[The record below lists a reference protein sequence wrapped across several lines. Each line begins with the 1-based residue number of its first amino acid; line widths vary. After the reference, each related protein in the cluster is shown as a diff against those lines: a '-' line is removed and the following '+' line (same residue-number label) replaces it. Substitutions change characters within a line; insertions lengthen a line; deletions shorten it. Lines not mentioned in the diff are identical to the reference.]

1 MTFVHPKLRTCRP
14 GTLAAG
20 SRLTISS
27 STGIAKRTLGL
38 KPELYS
44 PDLSPFSS
52 SATHGDPSPLRGQQ
66 DATRRQRV
74 NFMKTR
80 DGDQIYELLGFHDG
94 SWIWYGSSDVTLPQE
109 VYDRLAREITG
120 MFAVGEQ
127 VYWIRPAPK
136 EPESKWTPK
145 NKKGPTSQPQ
155 ADQAPQSKEPLR
167 PTITRKRPPFNRKRT
182 TEPV

>member
-1 MTFVHPKLRTCRP
+1 
-14 GTLAAG
+14 
-20 SRLTISS
+20 
-27 STGIAKRTLGL
+27 
-38 KPELYS
+38 
-44 PDLSPFSS
+44 
-52 SATHGDPSPLRGQQ
+52 
-66 DATRRQRV
+66 
-74 NFMKTR
+74 MKTR
-80 DGDQIYELLGFHDG
+80 CGDLIYEVLGFQDG
-94 SWIWYGSSDVTLPQE
+94 AWVWYDYKDSRDEGEVALPQE